1 MKVFFR
7 LSVLLL
13 ALFIALAGCNSDPV
27 VKLDVPKSGYAD
39 RFAPVVSA
47 QLYVDGVAQP
57 IEPDDPRLL
66 QVLNFLGYSAETMQ
80 SVYTQG
86 VLTKEEVEVC
96 YASGATMLEV
106 TFASDPKDRTDF
118 HYSPKILVCCDS
130 FLLFMRDGE
139 TAEWHRPYAQ
149 NLSEEALKNPK
160 WGTAAWIDILDYFGF

>member
-1 MKVFFR
+1 MKAYGRIFE
-7 LSVLLL
+7 LIL
-13 ALFIALAGCNSDPV
+13 ALLMLVGCSSDPV
-27 VKLDVPKSGYAD
+27 KSLNIPETGYAD

-47 QLYVDGVAQP
+47 QLYADGVPQP

-66 QVLNFLGYSAETMQ
+66 QVLNFLGYSAETLQ